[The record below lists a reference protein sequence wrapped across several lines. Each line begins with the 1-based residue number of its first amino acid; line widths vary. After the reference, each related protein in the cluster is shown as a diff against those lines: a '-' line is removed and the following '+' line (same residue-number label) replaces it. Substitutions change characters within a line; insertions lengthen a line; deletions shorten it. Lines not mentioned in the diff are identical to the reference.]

1 MGESAGSR
9 QAAATIAKP
18 LDPDYFG
25 LQLKF
30 AEVVAATTGVDF
42 AHAVFTHTNFF
53 MRLSFGTRRELNE
66 SHAGWRSF
74 VRELASARDKAD
86 YVYRTYLEA
95 PPEAPSGAIPFGCFS
110 VDPVGADGIVRFH
123 FGSKEPGNVGP
134 LSSQRIAA
142 RRGELRVLFAHVRT
156 AWPHARE
163 VNGNSWLYHFDAY
176 RRLFPESYGG
186 SRSLL
191 RHSALIQGSSRW
203 GQFLD
208 FRGRVVDGVRTNFLA
223 NLVRV
228 DAGHLCDAFPIP
240 TYRTSA
246 PVDDFYAFL
255 ALQDSC

>member
-1 MGESAGSR
+1 M
-9 QAAATIAKP
+9 AAATIGKP
-18 LDPDYFG
+18 LDPDYFA

-30 AEVVAATTGVDF
+30 AAVVAATTGVDL
-42 AHAVFTHTNFF
+42 ADALFTHTNFF
-53 MRLSFGTRRELNE
+53 MRLSFGTRRELSE
-66 SHAGWRSF
+66 RHAGWRSF
-74 VRELASARDKAD
+74 VRELASARDKAG

-110 VDPVGADGIVRFH
+110 VDPVGADGVVRFH
-123 FGSKEPGNVGP
+123 FGNKEPGHVGP
-134 LSSQRIAA
+134 LSTRRIEA
-142 RRGELRVLFAHVRT
+142 RRGELRALFAHVRT
-156 AWPHARE
+156 AWPHAHE

-208 FRGRVVDGVRTNFLA
+208 FRGRVVGEVRTNFLA
-223 NLVRV
+223 NLARV
-228 DAGHLCDAFPIP
+228 DAGCLCDAFPIP

-246 PVDDFYAFL
+246 PVEDFYAFL
-255 ALQDSC
+255 ALQGSS